1 MTVSSDGA
9 VTNGVSHSFY
19 VKMQDLV
26 ISWRNLSVVKFIVR
40 AKTVIF
46 YLSCANAQLL
56 GAVAVYS
63 MDHTRK
69 QKAYPLPRD

>member
-1 MTVSSDGA
+1 
-9 VTNGVSHSFY
+9 
-19 VKMQDLV
+19 MQDLV

-40 AKTVIF
+40 AEPVIY
-46 YLSCANAQLL
+46 YLYCANAQLL

-69 QKAYPLPRD
+69 QKDYPMPKD